1 MHLSASPH
9 DRDDASHLW
18 GGAGGFVTLEW
29 MMIAVAAILL
39 AIGTITILTGHTTTA
54 ANAVG
59 TKLVSS
65 VSSNA

>member
-1 MHLSASPH
+1 MSASRD
-9 DRDDASHLW
+9 DRDNVSHLW

-29 MMIAVAAILL
+29 MMIAAAAILL
-39 AIGTITILTGHTTTA
+39 VIGVVTILKSHVTTA

-59 TKLVSS
+59 TNLVSS

>member
-1 MHLSASPH
+1 MSGLPN

-29 MMIAVAAILL
+29 MMIAAAAILL
-39 AIGTITILTGHTTTA
+39 AIGVVTVLEGHVTA
-54 ANAVG
+54 AANTVG
-59 TKLVSS
+59 TNLVTS